1 MSRSDTTQTRNNTC
15 TICTDTRHEPKGKD
29 TKDATHVSKSSCHGG
44 ETVSI
49 VVTSDAVGFD
59 FPSDAK
65 VQKLDRA
72 LVIDANI
79 LRFDITV
86 NYPMP
91 MEVFQSFCYTEGNA
105 QALSQKLA
113 LGGHKVDI
121 ARADAADG
129 GSTAAVLT
137 AQRQAAGHAVQEAFP
152 TATVARAGVTFGAAP
167 TIIRTATGGRCAVDD
182 EIAVAHI
189 LPHGILPFAPGLHPH
204 VEGALDLIEDEEVS
218 TLLVGSEGLGEG
230 TGGNAPDLDD
240 VIVRQGSQEFGFVGQ
255 VDGARSELVDVFHDG
270 RAEMLDNVS
279 TRLVAANVTV
289 GALSVMGW
297 VAVALDGF

>member
-1 MSRSDTTQTRNNTC
+1 MCPGSDTTQTRNNT
-15 TICTDTRHEPKGKD
+15 ICTGTRHEPEGKD
-29 TKDATHVSKSSCHGG
+29 EKDATHVSKSSCHGG

-65 VQKLDRA
+65 VQKLNRA

-91 MEVFQSFCYTEGNA
+91 MEVFQCFCYTEGNA

-113 LGGHKVDI
+113 LGGHKIDI
-121 ARADAADG
+121 ARADAANG
-129 GSTAAVLT
+129 GSTTAVLT
-137 AQRQAAGHAVQEAFP
+137 AQRQVAGHAVQEAFP
-152 TATVARAGVTFGAAP
+152 TATVARAGVTFGAAS
-167 TIIRTATGGRCAVDD
+167 TIIRAASGGRCAVDD
-182 EIAVAHI
+182 EITVAHV
-189 LPHGILPFAPGLHPH
+189 LPHRILPFAPSLHPH

-218 TLLVGSEGLGEG
+218 ALLVGCEGLSEG

-240 VIVRQGSQEFGFVGQ
+240 VVVRQGSQELGFVGQ
-255 VDGARSELVDVFHDG
+255 VDGPRAELVDVFHDG
-270 RAEMLDNVS
+270 RAEVLDNV
-279 TRLVAANVTV
+279 TPRLVAANVTA
-289 GALSVMGW
+289 GALSVMG
-297 VAVALDGF
+297 